1 MDDRKDDREFDREDD
16 REDDRGVRGDQ
27 YDDESED
34 YVAYWQGRDYEHAAE
49 TAAVR
54 RLVGPA
60 RHPHICEV
68 GGGFGRLSPLL
79 KEYADEVTMLD
90 PSAKHVGIAQR
101 LLADHPGITARLMR
115 PEHLP
120 LDDASVDLVSM
131 IRVMHHLPD
140 PGPTLREIARVLR
153 PGGRALIEVANSAHV
168 LNRLRY
174 AKRLRGV
181 PRGPV
186 DIRSAQKAAEG
197 GIPFVNH
204 HPDTV
209 VRQFADAGLR
219 VESKLSVSNLRS
231 ARLKQRVGEER
242 LLAVEQRLQG
252 PLAAID
258 FGPSL
263 FFLLRRV
270 A

>member
-1 MDDRKDDREFDREDD
+1 MDDMDSGEA
-16 REDDRGVRGDQ
+16 RGDQ

-49 TAAVR
+49 IAAVKRLIGGR
-54 RLVGPA
+54 RYGLV
-60 RHPHICEV
+60 CEV

-79 KEYADEVTMLD
+79 KEYADRVMMFD
-90 PSAKHVGIAQR
+90 PSAKHVAIAGR
-101 LLADHPGITARLMR
+101 LLADRPGITAHHMR
-115 PEHLP
+115 PGHLP
-120 LDDASVDLVSM
+120 LDDGSADLLSM

-140 PGPTLREIARVLR
+140 PGPTLREMARVLK
-153 PGGRALIEVANSAHV
+153 PGGRALIEVANSAHM
-168 LNRLRY
+168 LNKLRY

-186 DIRSAQKAAEG
+186 DIRSAEKVAEG
-197 GIPFVNH
+197 SIPFVNH

-219 VESKLSVSNLRS
+219 VEDKLSVSNMRS
-231 ARLKQRVGEER
+231 GRLKRSLGEDR
-242 LLAVEQRLQG
+242 LLAVEQRVQS
-252 PLAAID
+252 PLAALN

-263 FFLLRRV
+263 FFLLRRSG
-270 A
+270 